1 MDYMK
6 KLFVLSFLFSGLFY
20 SVVSFAQT
28 EIDPAEITSSVP
40 ELSEFHEIIYPM
52 WHEAYP
58 AKDYNTLKGFV
69 PQIKASVESINHAKL
84 PGILRE
90 RETDWKKQLD
100 ELNITA
106 QNYYDAVNK
115 NDNEALLKAAEN
127 LHSAYERM
135 VRVIRPVLKEIDDF
149 HQTLYIIY
157 HKLYPDGKYDE
168 IAGLTGELVTKAE
181 AIMNYPKDRLKQ
193 RLGDNTGKF
202 DAAAKQLYNSTLALK
217 EALNGADPKKK
228 SEAVESMHTA
238 YQELDAVFH

>member
-1 MDYMK
+1 MK
-6 KLFVLSFLFSGLFY
+6 KLLIQSFIVSVLFCSQ
-20 SVVSFAQT
+20 VSFAQT

-40 ELSEFHEIIYPM
+40 ELSEFHDIIYPM

-58 AKDYNTLKGFV
+58 SKDYDALKGFV
-69 PQIKASVESINHAKL
+69 PKIKSYVESINKAKL

-90 RETDWKKQLD
+90 RENEWKKQLE
-100 ELNITA
+100 ELNMAA

-135 VRVIRPVLKEIDDF
+135 VRVIRPVIKEIDDF

-168 IAGLTGELVTKAE
+168 IAGLTGDLVTKAG
-181 AIMNYPKDRLKQ
+181 AIMNYPRERLKQ
-193 RLGDNTGKF
+193 RLGDNIGKY
-202 DAAAKQLYNSTLALK
+202 DAAAKQLYNSTLTLK
-217 EALNGADPKKK
+217 EALNGNDPKKK
-228 SEAVESMHTA
+228 NEAVESMHTA
-238 YQELDAVFH
+238 YQDLDAVFH

>member
-1 MDYMK
+1 MK
-6 KLFVLSFLFSGLFY
+6 KLLIQSFIVSVLFCSP
-20 SVVSFAQT
+20 VSFAQT

-40 ELSEFHEIIYPM
+40 ELSEFHDIIYPM

-58 AKDYNTLKGFV
+58 SKDYDALKGFV
-69 PQIKASVESINHAKL
+69 PKIKSYVESINKAKL

-90 RETDWKKQLD
+90 RENEWKKQLE
-100 ELNITA
+100 ELNMAA

-127 LHSAYERM
+127 LHSDYERM
-135 VRVIRPVLKEIDDF
+135 VRVIRPVIKEIDDF

-168 IAGLTGELVTKAE
+168 IAGLTGDLVTKAG
-181 AIMNYPKDRLKQ
+181 AIMNYPRERLKQ
-193 RLGDNTGKF
+193 RLGDNIDKY

-217 EALNGADPKKK
+217 EALNGNDPKKK
-228 SEAVESMHTA
+228 NEAVESMHTA
-238 YQELDAVFH
+238 YQDLDAVFH

>member
-1 MDYMK
+1 MK
-6 KLFVLSFLFSGLFY
+6 KLLIQSFIVSVLFCSP
-20 SVVSFAQT
+20 VSFAQT

-40 ELSEFHEIIYPM
+40 ELSEFHDIIYPM

-58 AKDYNTLKGFV
+58 SKDYDALKGFV
-69 PQIKASVESINHAKL
+69 PKIKSYVESINKAKL

-90 RETDWKKQLD
+90 RENEWKKQLE
-100 ELNITA
+100 ELNMAA

-135 VRVIRPVLKEIDDF
+135 VRVIRPVIKEIDDF

-168 IAGLTGELVTKAE
+168 IAGLTGDLVTKAG
-181 AIMNYPKDRLKQ
+181 AIMNYPRERLKQ
-193 RLGDNTGKF
+193 RLGDNIDKY

-217 EALNGADPKKK
+217 EALNGNDPKKK
-228 SEAVESMHTA
+228 NEAVESMHTA
-238 YQELDAVFH
+238 YQDLDAVFH

>member
-1 MDYMK
+1 MK
-6 KLFVLSFLFSGLFY
+6 KLLIQSFIVSVLFCSQ
-20 SVVSFAQT
+20 VSFAQT

-40 ELSEFHEIIYPM
+40 ELSEFHDIIYPM

-58 AKDYNTLKGFV
+58 SKDYDALKGFV
-69 PQIKASVESINHAKL
+69 PKIKSYVESINKAKL

-90 RETDWKKQLD
+90 RENEWKKQLE
-100 ELNITA
+100 ELNMAA

-135 VRVIRPVLKEIDDF
+135 VRVIRPVIKEIDDF

-168 IAGLTGELVTKAE
+168 IAGLTGDLVTKAG
-181 AIMNYPKDRLKQ
+181 AIMNYPRERLKQ
-193 RLGDNTGKF
+193 RLGDNIDKY

-217 EALNGADPKKK
+217 EALNGNDPKKK
-228 SEAVESMHTA
+228 NEAVESMHTA
-238 YQELDAVFH
+238 YQDLDAVFH